1 MHLPQA
7 SSADPRGSGVSI
19 RDLRADAQ
27 KLGRGE
33 FEQRYGRVLLLLS
46 ATELAAPPA
55 IASTQVGLGGDGHP
69 RMESTASLALIV
81 FAVRRN
87 GHSAGHL
94 ITMGRAP
101 ENDVVVPDTSISRFH
116 AYVKEGANHQWLI
129 QDAGST
135 NGTTVNGHSVP
146 RQGSGSPVELSSG
159 DDVRLG
165 QVELTFLDADALLSF
180 AMRLER

>member
-1 MHLPQA
+1 MRLQEA
-7 SSADPRGSGVSI
+7 SAAHSRGSGVSI

-27 KLGRGE
+27 KLPRAE
-33 FEQRYGRVLLLLS
+33 FEQRHGRVFLLLS
-46 ATELAAPPA
+46 ATDFAAPRPLMSTEVGIGGPA
-55 IASTQVGLGGDGHP
+55 
-69 RMESTASLALIV
+69 RMESTASLSLVVYAI
-81 FAVRRN
+81 RRN

-94 ITMGRAP
+94 ITVGRAP
-101 ENDVVVPDTSISRFH
+101 DNDVVVPDASISRFH
-116 AYVKEGANHQWLI
+116 AYVKEGADRQWLI

-135 NGTTVNGHSVP
+135 NGTSVNGHSVP
-146 RQGSGSPVELSSG
+146 RQGSGSPTALKSG